1 MTSFNGRVLSE
12 KSRTAAT
19 AITIHA
25 ILTPSRMF
33 LTSCLEAPALLAMAV
48 SPRRN
53 SSPTIAQRTVT
64 LTICTNSVKRSD
76 SSHSFRHSRFSTVRK
91 LCPLG
96 FLRRF
101 QLVED
106 LVEGQV
112 VADL

>member
-1 MTSFNGRVLSE
+1 M
-12 KSRTAAT
+12 AT
-19 AITIHA
+19 TIHA

-64 LTICTNSVKRSD
+64 LTICINSVKRSG
-76 SSHSFRHSRFSTVRK
+76 SSLSFSYSRFSTVRK

-96 FLRRF
+96 FLGRF
-101 QLVED
+101 QLVKD
-106 LVEGQV
+106 LVESQV
-112 VADL
+112 IADL